1 MGNYEQL
8 KQAVSDVIKTNG
20 NQEITGAIMQNTL
33 LSIISTVGSN
43 ATFAGIATP
52 ETNPGTPDQNVFW
65 LACEY
70 GTYSNFGGIVI
81 NQGVCILIIKNNSW
95 KCLNTNISS
104 IFDINTNNLI
114 NPFILINKYAM
125 LEDGWYNATTGQI
138 VDSNSSFQRVDY
150 QIRENAKSLY
160 CMNAQKGS
168 GFAICLM
175 NGDELLHAIQSAE
188 EMVVV
193 DMSLYPTCK
202 NIRVC
207 TQKTKSDKCFV
218 LVNYAFGLFYDKNEI
233 DNKLSEINE
242 DILNLSNSIN
252 SIESKVKDIY
262 FQINGIVYENKSAE
276 FKSSA
281 GNLYINIPIEIKA
294 NQQFN
299 IRANADI
306 SKLQDG
312 TKWACAV
319 TDIYGGYYY
328 VKAKMDFN
336 VDNIVSN
343 NKDITKCQLQIRAVD
358 FKDVVDVEF
367 IVSYTNEN
375 SIDAKI
381 NELSNR
387 IDVLE
392 NEEEELTQ
400 KISINEEIYCVVCDI
415 IQLYYDMFI
424 DSISEYSLNIK
435 CSKGNNFPRY
445 WQYTPTINDVGE
457 TNMTIQLI
465 RYDGSIIQEKTV
477 KIITKNPVNPKNQI
491 NVLLV
496 GDSLYMDGQIAIEL
510 SRRLKGTTGV
520 ATSPNALNLNNYNI
534 VGRRKNA
541 DESVGW
547 EGTGGW
553 TWQTYTTK
561 DGMPGVRLNVQ
572 NVTDVRIGDIYNIDG
587 HTQNIQI
594 SEVNVIGQ
602 TGNIFGGFYGKWDIY
617 NDPSLMP
624 ESGILTRIS
633 GTGQE
638 NITFNSSEVETFQP
652 FWNNETDSFDIVS
665 YVNTY
670 CGGTLDYMFVQL
682 GINSCIGSNPFSGDF
697 NSIFEQCKIYLDLVH
712 SQLPNLKIYIATLP
726 LPSQNGGLGSNYSA
740 NGASGSYLTKAWNS
754 KIHKV
759 NELYMSLNNDVSYN
773 TYVKVVDV
781 CAQLDSQ
788 NNYPYKMEKV
798 NTRSDVTEKLG
809 TNGVHPSNFGYW
821 QIADSWFR
829 ALICNNE

>member
-81 NQGVCILIIKNNSW
+81 NQGVCILIIRNNSW

-125 LEDGWYNATTGQI
+125 LEDGWYNAETGQI
-138 VDSNSSFQRVDY
+138 VDSNVNYQRVDY

-160 CMNAQKGS
+160 CMNAKTEA

-175 NGDELLHAIQSAE
+175 NGDELLHSIRSAE
-188 EMVVV
+188 KMVVV

-207 TQKTKSDKCFV
+207 TKKTESDKCFV

-252 SIESKVKDIY
+252 SIESQVKDIY
-262 FQINGIVYENKSAE
+262 FQINGIVHENKSAE

-281 GNLYINIPIEIKA
+281 NNLYIDIPIEIKA

-319 TDIYGGYYY
+319 TDVDEGYYY
-328 VKAKMDFN
+328 VSSNMSFN

-343 NKDITKCQLQIRAVD
+343 KKDIKKCQLQIRKVD

-367 IVSYTNEN
+367 IVSYRNEN

-381 NELSNR
+381 KELSNR

-400 KISINEEIYCVVCDI
+400 KISINEEIYCVVGDI

-445 WQYTPTINDVGE
+445 WQ
-457 TNMTIQLI
+457 
-465 RYDGSIIQEKTV
+465 
-477 KIITKNPVNPKNQI
+477 
-491 NVLLV
+491 
-496 GDSLYMDGQIAIEL
+496 
-510 SRRLKGTTGV
+510 
-520 ATSPNALNLNNYNI
+520 
-534 VGRRKNA
+534 
-541 DESVGW
+541 
-547 EGTGGW
+547 
-553 TWQTYTTK
+553 
-561 DGMPGVRLNVQ
+561 
-572 NVTDVRIGDIYNIDG
+572 
-587 HTQNIQI
+587 
-594 SEVNVIGQ
+594 
-602 TGNIFGGFYGKWDIY
+602 
-617 NDPSLMP
+617 
-624 ESGILTRIS
+624 
-633 GTGQE
+633 
-638 NITFNSSEVETFQP
+638 
-652 FWNNETDSFDIVS
+652 
-665 YVNTY
+665 
-670 CGGTLDYMFVQL
+670 
-682 GINSCIGSNPFSGDF
+682 
-697 NSIFEQCKIYLDLVH
+697 
-712 SQLPNLKIYIATLP
+712 
-726 LPSQNGGLGSNYSA
+726 
-740 NGASGSYLTKAWNS
+740 
-754 KIHKV
+754 
-759 NELYMSLNNDVSYN
+759 
-773 TYVKVVDV
+773 
-781 CAQLDSQ
+781 
-788 NNYPYKMEKV
+788 
-798 NTRSDVTEKLG
+798 
-809 TNGVHPSNFGYW
+809 
-821 QIADSWFR
+821 
-829 ALICNNE
+829 